1 MNLLNASN
9 SCIRTNRDELQ
20 IIRCK
25 EMLFGLGYEFS
36 SLSRIIQLAGNEVRM
51 KILLLVQ
58 AEGKLC
64 VCDLSDVLE
73 MKIPAVSQHLR
84 KLKDA
89 GLLVTQRKGTVI
101 YYLVSEAHRDT
112 VEALLNIVPAQHA
125 LKVVL

>member
-1 MNLLNASN
+1 
-9 SCIRTNRDELQ
+9 
-20 IIRCK
+20 
-25 EMLFGLGYEFS
+25 MLFGLGYEFS